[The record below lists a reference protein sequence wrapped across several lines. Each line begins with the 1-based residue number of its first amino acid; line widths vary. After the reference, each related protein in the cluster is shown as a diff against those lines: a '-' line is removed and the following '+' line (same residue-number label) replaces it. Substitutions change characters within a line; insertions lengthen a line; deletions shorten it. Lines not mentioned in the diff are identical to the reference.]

1 MTKRIKY
8 TSEFRSEA
16 VKLALSSNVT
26 HASTARNLGIN
37 ENTLY
42 NWIRNSMQEK
52 TNTPKSSNT
61 SINAKYQE
69 LEKENRELKSKLKRA
84 EAEREILKKAAA
96 YFARQE
102 L

>member
-1 MTKRIKY
+1 MIKRVKY
-8 TSEFRSEA
+8 ISEFREEA
-16 VKLALSSNVT
+16 VKLALSSNT
-26 HASTARNLGIN
+26 PQSLTARNLGIN
-37 ENTLY
+37 ENSLY

-52 TNTPKSSNT
+52 TNAPKSSS

-69 LEKENRELKSKLKRA
+69 LQQENKELKSKLKRA
-84 EAEREILKKAAA
+84 EAEREILKKATA